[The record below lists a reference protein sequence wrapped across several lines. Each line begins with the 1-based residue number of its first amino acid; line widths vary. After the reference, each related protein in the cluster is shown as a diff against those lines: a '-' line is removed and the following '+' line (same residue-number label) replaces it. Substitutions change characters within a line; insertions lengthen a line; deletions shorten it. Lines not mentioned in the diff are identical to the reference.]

1 MSLSL
6 PERLDTAE
14 ILADHIQALCRRDG
28 RLVAV
33 AERVGVVPTR
43 RTTPGFSGMAKIVC
57 GQLLSVAS
65 ANAIWARYEV
75 LPGALDATAFL
86 AIEEAAIRAVGF
98 SGGKYRT
105 LRVVAEAIVE
115 GRLDLAHLE
124 TLPAEEALAIL
135 TGLKGIGPWTAEV
148 YLLFC
153 AGHPDIFPAG
163 DLALRKAVGDA
174 FGMAEMPSI
183 RELHHIARAWSP
195 HRGAAALMFWRYFA
209 MMKNKEG
216 IGL

>member
-1 MSLSL
+1 MSLPL

-14 ILADHIQALCRRDG
+14 ILAEHIAALCLRDE
-28 RLVAV
+28 RLLAV
-33 AERVGVVPTR
+33 VSQVGAVPTR
-43 RTTPGFSGMAKIVC
+43 RNAPGFGGMARIVC

-65 ANAIWARYEV
+65 ANAIWARYELV
-75 LPGALDATAFL
+75 PGALDAAQFL

-98 SGGKYRT
+98 SGGKYKT

-115 GRLDLAHLE
+115 GRLDLTHLE
-124 TLPAEEALAIL
+124 TLPAEEALTVL

-163 DLALRKAVGDA
+163 DLALRKAVGEA
-174 FGMAEMPSI
+174 FGMAQMPSI
-183 RELHHIARAWSP
+183 RDLHQIARTWSP
-195 HRGAAALMFWRYFA
+195 HRGAAALLFWRYFA
-209 MMKNKEG
+209 ALKNKEG